1 MIEFNGKFDSRVNKK
16 MTEYQLEK
24 SKASIKKLMPL
35 VLLLGA
41 LFVGLSFISFK
52 SSGIDYFLFG
62 VGVFLILFILIFPV
76 TLKKTI
82 TKQQEMIERQST
94 LMGNLTEES
103 FKFDDEKV
111 FIFTT
116 KGDKYRSAVETDYD
130 YFCFVVEDDEC
141 YMMFISNV
149 QCHVIFKDN
158 LKQGTL
164 EEFETLLSKHF
175 VGDKYISKP
184 SQTLAS
190 KK

>member
-62 VGVFLILFILIFPV
+62 IGVFLILFILIFPL

-82 TKQQEMIERQST
+82 IKQQEMIERQST
-94 LMGNLTEES
+94 LMGNSTEES
-103 FKFDDEKV
+103 YKFDDDKV
-111 FIFTT
+111 FIFST

-130 YFCFVVEDDEC
+130 YFSFVVEDDEC

-164 EEFETLLSKHF
+164 EEFEALLSKHF
-175 VGDKYISKP
+175 VGDKYIKKP
-184 SQTLAS
+184 SQTGEI
-190 KK
+190 KE

>member
-62 VGVFLILFILIFPV
+62 VGVFLILFILIFPLM
-76 TLKKTI
+76 LKKTI
-82 TKQQEMIERQST
+82 IKQQEMIERQST
-94 LMGNLTEES
+94 LMGNSTEES
-103 FKFDDEKV
+103 YKFDDEKV
-111 FIFTT
+111 FIFST

-130 YFCFVVEDDEC
+130 YFSFVVEDDEC

-149 QCHVIFKDN
+149 QCHVIFKDT

-164 EEFETLLSKHF
+164 EEFEALLSKHF
-175 VGDKYISKP
+175 VGDKYIKKS
-184 SQTLAS
+184 SQTGEI

>member
-62 VGVFLILFILIFPV
+62 VGVFLILFILIFPLM
-76 TLKKTI
+76 LKKTI
-82 TKQQEMIERQST
+82 IKQQEMIERQST
-94 LMGNLTEES
+94 LMGNSTEES
-103 FKFDDEKV
+103 YKFDDETV
-111 FIFTT
+111 FIFST

-130 YFCFVVEDDEC
+130 YFSFVVEDDEC

-164 EEFETLLSKHF
+164 EEFEALLSKHF
-175 VGDKYISKP
+175 VGDKYIKKS
-184 SQTLAS
+184 SQTGEI